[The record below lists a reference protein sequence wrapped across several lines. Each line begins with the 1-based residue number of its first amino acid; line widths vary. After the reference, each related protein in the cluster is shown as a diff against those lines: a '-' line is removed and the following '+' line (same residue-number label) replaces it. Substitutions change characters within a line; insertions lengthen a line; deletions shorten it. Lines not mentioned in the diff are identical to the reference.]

1 MNDAKEKGEPFP
13 AGKNFLF
20 FRDLRRILNVPQIK
34 GRSCVPWQKNCEGTA
49 AAETAA
55 TADDIITRRYLL
67 MKWSADPENLKMIE
81 ALASAK
87 APSGFEDETIAAARS
102 WVENIGPLKEDH
114 LRNFYI
120 GRHANTGDKP
130 LLMLD
135 AHSDEVGFMVHSIH
149 DNGTLRFVM
158 LGGWNLNTLPS
169 SKVLVRNALGEY
181 IPGIIA
187 AKPLHFMSAAERDNP
202 ILELKNLVIDIGAC
216 SREEAM
222 NDFHIRIGE
231 PVVPDVRFS
240 YDEKHDIMMGKAF
253 DCRIGCAA
261 LLETMR
267 RLKDETL
274 DVDLTAVLSSQEEVG
289 ARGATVAVNTI
300 KPNIAI
306 VFEGTPADDTF
317 TEPYAIQTALKKG
330 PMIRFMD
337 RSVICSPR
345 FQRFALDLAER
356 KGLPVQSSVREGG
369 GTNASVINTS
379 LDGIPAIV
387 IGVPVRYI
395 HSHYGIASCF
405 DFEASVR
412 LAVEI
417 IRSMT
422 PEIIEG
428 F

>member
-1 MNDAKEKGEPFP
+1 M
-13 AGKNFLF
+13 
-20 FRDLRRILNVPQIK
+20 
-34 GRSCVPWQKNCEGTA
+34 T
-49 AAETAA
+49 
-55 TADDIITRRYLL
+55 

-81 ALASAK
+81 ALVNAK
-87 APSGFEDETIAAARS
+87 APSGFEDETIAAARPYA
-102 WVENIGPLKEDH
+102 EPIGPLKEDH

-120 GRHANTGDKP
+120 GRHANTGGKP

-149 DNGTLRFVM
+149 ENGTLRFVTI
-158 LGGWNLNTLPS
+158 GGWNLNTLPS

-187 AKPLHFMSAAERDNP
+187 AKPLHFMSAGERNNP
-202 ILELKNLVIDIGAC
+202 VLEQKSLIIDIGAC
-216 SREEAM
+216 SKEEAV

-231 PVVPDVRFS
+231 PVVSDVRFS
-240 YDEKHDIMMGKAF
+240 YDHEHDIMMGKGF

-267 RLKDETL
+267 RLKDEAL
-274 DVDLTAVLSSQEEVG
+274 DVDLTAVLSAQEEVG
-289 ARGATVAVNTI
+289 ERGATVAVNTVR
-300 KPNIAI
+300 PNIAI
-306 VFEGTPADDTF
+306 VFEGCPADDTF

-345 FQRFALDLAER
+345 FQRFTLDLAER
-356 KGLPVQSSVREGG
+356 KGLPVQASVREGG
-369 GTNASVINTS
+369 GNNGAVINTS
-379 LDGIPAIV
+379 LDGIPVIV

-395 HSHYGIASCF
+395 HSHYGITSYF

-412 LAVEI
+412 LAVEV
-417 IRSMT
+417 IRSLT
-422 PEIIEG
+422 PEIIAG